1 MKKAVLLVLT
11 CLGFLTAPAWA
22 EDDIRQ
28 ERVQFQQGRDSASLK
43 GRIKGDE
50 TVDYQLGA
58 RAGQT
63 MEVTLKS
70 SNLSNYFNILPPGD
84 ETAIFVGSTSG
95 NHFSGTLPTNGDYTV
110 RVYLMRNAARRNE
123 AANYSL
129 NIHIGDGHRAS
140 RATTGGGDY
149 ADGDAGGPD
158 FWEVTGVPGG
168 DTLNMRAGPST
179 RERVVGEL
187 GNGTIVRNLGC
198 KTSGSQRWCRVAR
211 PEDPELRG
219 WVAGRF
225 LRESSYRP

>member
-1 MKKAVLLVLT
+1 M
-11 CLGFLTAPAWA
+11 
-22 EDDIRQ
+22 DN
-28 ERVQFQQGRDSASLK
+28 S
-43 GRIKGDE
+43 
-50 TVDYQLGA
+50 
-58 RAGQT
+58 
-63 MEVTLKS
+63 
-70 SNLSNYFNILPPGD
+70 
-84 ETAIFVGSTSG
+84 
-95 NHFSGTLPTNGDYTV
+95 
-110 RVYLMRNAARRNE
+110 
-123 AANYSL
+123 
-129 NIHIGDGHRAS
+129 NIHIGGGQHAS

-187 GNGTIVRNLGC
+187 GNGMIVRNLGC

-211 PEDPELRG
+211 PEDLELRG